1 VILLSSFKVIFHSF
15 KLIFIMEQKLIARF
29 HRLRDSLLANDPSL
43 TRLEPWQGMDAIPFS
58 FHYLEDYDVQQA
70 LADCF
75 AACLGNQT
83 VTSVVLQALPE
94 PELCQALHHISSLV
108 NLRELRIV
116 NNTKS
121 QSLNLTVLTTF
132 LQAHH
137 STLIAHRATS
147 KKTKTRSSKVTN
159 IGPFGL
165 QRIYSTTRL
174 QIMSQAHIADFA
186 TCLGTQANCS
196 TLQSLSLKL
205 IPRCSIQEPNLTL
218 DPILQ
223 ACAALPVLQTV
234 RLSAGYDHNPYD
246 RPLVSAAV
254 LRALLWTRSNTNSS
268 LQRLCLENV
277 GLESHHVE
285 TVACQLKEN
294 TALIRLD
301 LPRNPHIGAT
311 AWEAVAKVL
320 QERSNCTLQTCLFD
334 TGASCHDGPLTSSL
348 AACTVPPMEMDTNL
362 QRPSSPLGT
371 VHQKIQLATYLNR
384 LGIHELLQKSC
395 HHDWINCMTQANHPT
410 AGAAAEQQTR
420 PQTSRLR
427 RFHDVDYGDDAQ
439 ALLSLNASYTLLRL
453 NPSLCASSS
462 STPPVAATH
471 SHHLRRR
478 TKASIVP
485 PELLSR
491 RDWAV
496 LVNTYENA
504 ADKTDATVQASA
516 VSALSASVKTAP
528 TQRGRMPQSLATAG
542 NVADGSSSLFWPFLI

>member
-1 VILLSSFKVIFHSF
+1 
-15 KLIFIMEQKLIARF
+15 MEQKLIARF

-43 TRLEPWQGMDAIPFS
+43 TRLEPWAGMEAVPFS

-70 LADCF
+70 LVDCF
-75 AACLGNQT
+75 AACLGNHT

-94 PELCQALHHISSLV
+94 PELCQALLHISSLV

-121 QSLNLTVLTTF
+121 QSLNLTVLTKF
-132 LQAHH
+132 MQAHH
-137 STLIAHRATS
+137 STLIAHRATL
-147 KKTKTRSSKVTN
+147 KKTKTRSSKATN

-165 QRIYSTTRL
+165 QRLYLTTRL

-186 TCLGTQANCS
+186 MCLGTQANCS

-218 DPILQ
+218 DPMLQ
-223 ACAALPVLQTV
+223 ACAALPMLETV

-246 RPLVSAAV
+246 RPLVSPAV
-254 LRALLWTRSNTNSS
+254 LRALLWTSNNSNNS
-268 LQRLCLENV
+268 LQRLCLENF
-277 GLESHHVE
+277 GLESRHVE
-285 TVACQLKEN
+285 TVACQLKDN
-294 TALIRLD
+294 TILTRLD
-301 LPRNPHIGAT
+301 LPRNPRIGVT

-320 QERSNCTLQTCLFD
+320 QERSNCTLETCLFD
-334 TGASCHDGPLTSSL
+334 AGASFHDSFSSL
-348 AACTVPPMEMDTNL
+348 AACAAPLTEIDTDMDL
-362 QRPSSPLGT
+362 QQPRSPLET

-395 HHDWINCMTQANHPT
+395 HHDWINCMTQAIKS
-410 AGAAAEQQTR
+410 R
-420 PQTSRLR
+420 PATSRLR
-427 RFHDVDYGDDAQ
+427 RSNNVDQHGDDTQ

-462 STPPVAATH
+462 TPTAVATH
-471 SHHLRRR
+471 SHRLRRR

-485 PELLSR
+485 PELLAR
-491 RDWAV
+491 RDRAV
-496 LVNTYENA
+496 LANNNNESA
-504 ADKTDATVQASA
+504 SDKTDATSVASA
-516 VSALSASVKTAP
+516 VGTAP
-528 TQRGRMPQSLATAG
+528 TKRERGRMPQSVATAG